1 MEVFFFW
8 IAQKKII
15 SLKLILTPS
24 LRSSISNL
32 TEVLDLVLFEF

>member
-8 IAQKKII
+8 IAHKKII
-15 SLKLILTPS
+15 SLTLILTPS

-32 TEVLDLVLFEF
+32 TEVLDFVLFEF